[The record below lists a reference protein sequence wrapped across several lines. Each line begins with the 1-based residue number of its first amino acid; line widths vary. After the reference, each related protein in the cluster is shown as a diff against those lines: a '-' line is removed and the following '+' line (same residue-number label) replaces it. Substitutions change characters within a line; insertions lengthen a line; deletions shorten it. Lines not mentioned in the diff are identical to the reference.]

1 MTDEGN
7 ALTESQVLD
16 LVARYPLPEGVVD
29 CVMTREELAEAVAVS
44 LPTITEWIGK
54 GMPVKEMGGQGRPYQ
69 LVLSHCWA
77 WRQAWKAQEDLR
89 SEQVKRT
96 QAAMRLALVGGSAGD
111 SEMALDPKTRREI
124 LAVQIEQER
133 FQRERNE
140 LLRRGD
146 VSETFDTLLGIIRDT
161 MESAPTESSVGRRF
175 RQKSPT
181 CSSRS
186 ATRCSPSCAG
196 GSRISGTS
204 GRCATFGRRGICSM
218 HSTPAWLRFLPPVPP
233 PKFADPGDLII
244 ERLGTLRPALRIDV
258 PTWAESSRRLSTKEY
273 QGLWRNDFAPY
284 MTEPSRMVTSRKYRA
299 VVLPARRER
308 RNRKALS

>member
-1 MTDEGN
+1 MTDEAN
-7 ALTESQVLD
+7 ALTENQVLD

-111 SEMALDPKTRREI
+111 SEMALEPKIRREI

-161 MESAPTESSVGRRF
+161 MESAPDRVERR
-175 RQKSPT
+175 Q
-181 CSSRS
+181 
-186 ATRCSPSCAG
+186 A
-196 GSRISGTS
+196 I
-204 GRCATFGRRGICSM
+204 
-218 HSTPAWLRFLPPVPP
+218 P
-233 PKFADPGDLII
+233 PKVTDMLVEICDEMLAELRRRI
-244 ERLGTLRPALRIDV
+244 EDFWDKRPVRDIRPARDLFD
-258 PTWAESSRRLSTKEY
+258 A
-273 QGLWRNDFAPY
+273 
-284 MTEPSRMVTSRKYRA
+284 
-299 VVLPARRER
+299 
-308 RNRKALS
+308 

>member
-161 MESAPTESSVGRRF
+161 MESAPDRVERR
-175 RQKSPT
+175 Q
-181 CSSRS
+181 
-186 ATRCSPSCAG
+186 A
-196 GSRISGTS
+196 I
-204 GRCATFGRRGICSM
+204 
-218 HSTPAWLRFLPPVPP
+218 P
-233 PKFADPGDLII
+233 PKVTDMLVEICDEMLAELRRRIEDFWDKRQVRDIRQARDLFD
-244 ERLGTLRPALRIDV
+244 A
-258 PTWAESSRRLSTKEY
+258 
-273 QGLWRNDFAPY
+273 
-284 MTEPSRMVTSRKYRA
+284 
-299 VVLPARRER
+299 
-308 RNRKALS
+308 